1 MTIQDLIDNGYEDL
15 SVFENP
21 SYDGCIVGIS
31 TNNQIIYSLSQ
42 MVEWF
47 CKENNCSFDESLEY
61 IDYNTIRTIPYM
73 ENPPVIIDDL

>member
-1 MTIQDLIDNGYEDL
+1 MTVQDLIDNGYEDL

-31 TNNQIIYSLSQ
+31 TNNQVIYSLSQ

-73 ENPPVIIDDL
+73 ENPPVIINDL

>member
-1 MTIQDLIDNGYEDL
+1 MTVKDLIDNGYENL

-31 TNNQIIYSLSQ
+31 TYNQVVYSLSQ

-47 CKENNCSFDESLEY
+47 CKENNCLFDESLEY

-73 ENPPVIIDDL
+73 ENPPVIINDL

>member
-1 MTIQDLIDNGYEDL
+1 MTVQDLIDNGYEDL

-31 TNNQIIYSLSQ
+31 TNNQVIYSLSQ

-47 CKENNCSFDESLEY
+47 CKEN
-61 IDYNTIRTIPYM
+61 
-73 ENPPVIIDDL
+73 PPVIINDL

>member
-1 MTIQDLIDNGYEDL
+1 MTVQDLIDKGYEDL
-15 SVFENP
+15 SVFENS

-31 TNNQIIYSLSQ
+31 TDNQVIYSLSQ

>member
-1 MTIQDLIDNGYEDL
+1 MTLQDLIDNGYEDL

-31 TNNQIIYSLSQ
+31 TDNQVIYSLSQ